1 MRFFPDFF
9 GFSFTLR
16 YLCLLNNALR
26 MEIIEQQ
33 LIGKNPKKRC
43 EDGIVVTPDFIAVID
58 GSTSKSSLRHSLFS
72 SNGRY
77 CMQLV
82 SRYLRKAPKSITC
95 EAFCR
100 GVTAY
105 VRKHYRRSRLELMA
119 REPWERM
126 CASAVIFSRVSREVW
141 MIGDCQCLLTPII
154 NGNPQAPAFYDNPKP
169 YEQQLAEQRAAFY
182 KADQS
187 SRLRLSENRVM
198 RASALSSVSRLDR
211 RSELQATDKGR
222 ALIIP
227 HMKEAM
233 LRQNIDY
240 AVIDGFPI
248 PQQHVRKLTLDFRP
262 WEIVLASD
270 GYPFLCPTLQE
281 SEERL
286 ARQLSTDPM
295 NILDFKATKG
305 LQPGNLSFDDR
316 AYIRFVV

>member
-1 MRFFPDFF
+1 
-9 GFSFTLR
+9 
-16 YLCLLNNALR
+16 
-26 MEIIEQQ
+26 MEILEQQ

-82 SRYLRKAPKSITC
+82 SRYLRKAPKTITC

-105 VRKHYRRSRLELMA
+105 IRSHYRRSRLELMA

-126 CASAVIFSRVSREVW
+126 CASAVIFSRISREVW
-141 MIGDCQCLLTPII
+141 MIGDCQCLLTPIV
-154 NGNPQAPAFYDNPKP
+154 NGELQAPVFYDNPKP
-169 YEQQLAEQRAAFY
+169 YEQVLADERAAY
-182 KADQS
+182 YHSTTLLPQPS
-187 SRLRLSENRVM
+187 
-198 RASALSSVSRLDR
+198 
-211 RSELQATDKGR
+211 TDEGR

-262 WEIVLASD
+262 WQIVLASD

-286 ARQLSTDPM
+286 AHQLSTDPM

>member
-1 MRFFPDFF
+1 
-9 GFSFTLR
+9 
-16 YLCLLNNALR
+16 
-26 MEIIEQQ
+26 
-33 LIGKNPKKRC
+33 
-43 EDGIVVTPDFIAVID
+43 
-58 GSTSKSSLRHSLFS
+58 
-72 SNGRY
+72 
-77 CMQLV
+77 
-82 SRYLRKAPKSITC
+82 
-95 EAFCR
+95 
-100 GVTAY
+100 
-105 VRKHYRRSRLELMA
+105 
-119 REPWERM
+119 M
-126 CASAVIFSRVSREVW
+126 CASTVIFSRVSREVW
-141 MIGDCQCLLTPII
+141 MIGDCQCLLTPLV
-154 NGNPQAPAFYDNPKP
+154 NGERQAPAFYDNPKP
-169 YEQQLAEQRAAFY
+169 YEQQLAEERAAY
-182 KADQS
+182 YHSTPHTPLGSAALQS
-187 SRLRLSENRVM
+187 KEPS
-198 RASALSSVSRLDR
+198 
-211 RSELQATDKGR
+211 TDEGR

-295 NILDFKATKG
+295 NILGFKATKG

>member
-169 YEQQLAEQRAAFY
+169 YEQQLAEQRAAYY
-182 KADQS
+182 KTAQS
-187 SRLRLSENRVM
+187 SKLQ
-198 RASALSSVSRLDR
+198 AQSSMVK
-211 RSELQATDKGR
+211 ATDKGR

-248 PQQHVRKLTLDFRP
+248 PLQHVRKLTLDFRP

-286 ARQLSTDPM
+286 AHQLSIDPM